1 MTSVND
7 VSYNKGVIVS
17 SLTEEQYKNYILYI
31 VNRILNEKLYKIVE
45 KRENGQIKFSIQ
57 LKYIEWYLELD
68 DEVRYNVEINLQH
81 HIIKQIEILYKT
93 MNDENMNNT
102 DQDDYQQNTKRQRVN
117 I

>member
-1 MTSVND
+1 MTSVNE
-7 VSYNKGVIVS
+7 VSYNRGVIVS

-81 HIIKQIEILYKT
+81 HITQQIEILCKT
-93 MNDENMNNT
+93 MNYEKRYGLINEDFQESN
-102 DQDDYQQNTKRQRVN
+102 KRQKL
-117 I
+117 